1 METLSTTEPHY
12 IRCVKPNS
20 VLKPRI
26 FENFS
31 VINQLRYGRQL
42 ESAMQG
48 IQQSDHLMNFLNDS
62 ECCLQ
67 MFWMDQMK
75 IFSCVAICDRM
86 GLKRYQI
93 WKTKVFLRAGQM
105 AD

>member
-31 VINQLRYGRQL
+31 VINQLRYGGVL
-42 ESAMQG
+42 EAIRISYAG
-48 IQQSDHLMNFLNDS
+48 YPTKRSFDEFLERFRMLSPDV
-62 ECCLQ
+62 L
-67 MFWMDQMK
+67 DG
-75 IFSCVAICDRM
+75 M